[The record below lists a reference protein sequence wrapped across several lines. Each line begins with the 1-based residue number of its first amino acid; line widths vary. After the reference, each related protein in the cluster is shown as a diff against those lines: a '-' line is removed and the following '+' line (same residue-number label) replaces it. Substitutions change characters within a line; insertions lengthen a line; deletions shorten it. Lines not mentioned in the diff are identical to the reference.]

1 MPWVI
6 PLACSDESK
15 LHIFQPILKG
25 LSGNA
30 DGIPDA
36 NGGEVVFLDKPI
48 GSGKTDIEDG
58 CNIGHGVSPTFL
70 LRVFLFV
77 THKLTSHNLHKRQL
91 SQFHF
96 AMRKRPARLIPAN
109 SLLRSC

>member
-1 MPWVI
+1 M
-6 PLACSDESK
+6 ACSVESK

-30 DGIPDA
+30 NSIADA
-36 NGGEVVFLDKPI
+36 NGSEVIFLDKPI

-58 CNIGHGVSPTFL
+58 CNVGHGVSPTFL

-91 SQFHF
+91 SQCHF
-96 AMRKRPARLIPAN
+96 AVRKHPARLIRAN

>member
-1 MPWVI
+1 MYPM
-6 PLACSDESK
+6 ACSAESK
-15 LHIFQPILKG
+15 LHILQPILEG
-25 LSGNA
+25 LSGDT

-36 NGGEVVFLDKPI
+36 NGGEVVFFDKSV
-48 GSGKTDIEDG
+48 GCGKTDIEDG
-58 CNIGHGVSPTFL
+58 CNVGHSVSPTFL

-91 SQFHF
+91 SQCHF
-96 AMRKRPARLIPAN
+96 AVRKRPARLIRAN

>member
-1 MPWVI
+1 MGHPM
-6 PLACSDESK
+6 ACSAESK

-30 DGIPDA
+30 DGIPNAD
-36 NGGEVVFLDKPI
+36 GGEVVFPDQPI
-48 GSGKTDIEDG
+48 GCGKTDIEDG
-58 CNIGHGVSPTFL
+58 GNVGHGVSPTFL

-91 SQFHF
+91 SQCHF
-96 AMRKRPARLIPAN
+96 AVRKRPARLIRAN